1 MPDLVTPSTT
11 KDKDNTGIAINWL
24 VVLCEQ
30 LVDKVNELTSREEE
44 VKKVQTEA
52 KAMEER
58 LEQKVEEKV
67 ESLAIENDK
76 LRQRSMKGNLIVS
89 SPKSDIMDTLFKRKE
104 VEEAGSIKKESDVTM
119 VTKVIKEK
127 TGVEF
132 LPEEVAACHPL
143 GRATKEP
150 TTWIIRVQ
158 NRKPNSNFDI
168 LSAGMKTGRHPTLN
182 TSFTG
187 ANVYLNNQITPKRS
201 KCLKDVVKVAHRA
214 FKIGKYMVDERGN
227 IRVKKEKGGKEDK
240 GDRFRYYTVTN
251 KEELEKVINSEFD
264 YFNNKQTNTNQ
275 N

>member
-1 MPDLVTPSTT
+1 MLRKRTLRTPLYRVRTTLTRGTARMPDLVTPSTA

-30 LVDKVNELTSREEE
+30 LVDKVNELTAREEE

-67 ESLAIENDK
+67 
-76 LRQRSMKGNLIVS
+76 
-89 SPKSDIMDTLFKRKE
+89 
-104 VEEAGSIKKESDVTM
+104 ESDVTM

-158 NRKPNSNFDI
+158 NREPNSNFDI

-187 ANVYLNNQITPKRS
+187 ANVYLNHQITPKRS
-201 KCLKDVVKVAHRA
+201 KFLKDVVKVAHRG

-227 IRVKKEKGGKEDK
+227 IRVKKEKGARRTRATGSATTQSPT
-240 GDRFRYYTVTN
+240 RRSWRRSSTVSLIISTTN
-251 KEELEKVINSEFD
+251 KPTQIRTSARSV
-264 YFNNKQTNTNQ
+264 
-275 N
+275 